1 MPNLRHRTRMAD
13 MSGLHPFTVLAFLS
27 VLAASLL
34 FIALARFLFAISAE
48 LEAIGG
54 ESKGYGEKASFLSRI
69 RMGVRAI
76 ETETGM
82 IAPQVTQL
90 NATLTKVRDGLIVV
104 DRNLG
109 GVIAAVSQQGAR

>member
-1 MPNLRHRTRMAD
+1 MPNLRCRTRMAA
-13 MSGLHPFTVLAFLS
+13 MSALHPFTVLAFLS

-34 FIALARFLFAISAE
+34 FIALPLFLFAISAE
-48 LEAIGG
+48 LETIGG
-54 ESKGYGEKASFLSRI
+54 ETKGYGAPASFLSKI

-76 ETETGM
+76 ESETGM

-90 NATLTKVRDGLIVV
+90 NTTLTKVRDGLIVV
-104 DRNLG
+104 DGNLG